1 MQTGLQQL
9 GQEWAAAEV
18 RGDVSALATMLADD
32 FVGVGP
38 LGFTLT
44 KEQWLD
50 RHRSGDLVYEE
61 ITWEDVEVRVHDCV
75 AVAIGLQTQRA
86 KYRGRPVDGRFR
98 ATQIYVGTG
107 DGWQIEGVQLSA
119 LPTAPEAARPSP
131 D

>member
-1 MQTGLQQL
+1 MQNELQEL
-9 GQEWAAAEV
+9 GREWAAAEV

-61 ITWEDVEVRVHDCV
+61 ITWEDVDVRVHDCA

-86 KYRGRPVDGRFR
+86 RYRGHAVDGRLR
-98 ATQIYVGTG
+98 ATQIYIRAG
-107 DGWQIEGVQLSA
+107 DRWQIEGVQLSS
-119 LPTAPEAARPSP
+119 LPQGS
-131 D
+131 

>member
-1 MQTGLQQL
+1 MQNELQEL
-9 GQEWAAAEV
+9 GREWAAAEV

-61 ITWEDVEVRVHDCV
+61 ITWEDVDVRVHDCA
-75 AVAIGLQTQRA
+75 AVAISLQTQRA
-86 KYRGRPVDGRFR
+86 RYRGHPVDGRLR
-98 ATQIYVGTG
+98 ATQIYITAG
-107 DGWQIEGVQLSA
+107 DRWQIEGVQLSS
-119 LPTAPEAARPSP
+119 LPEGS
-131 D
+131 

>member
-1 MQTGLQQL
+1 MQNELQQL

-44 KEQWLD
+44 REQWLD

-61 ITWEDVEVRVHDCV
+61 ITWEDVDIRVHD
-75 AVAIGLQTQRA
+75 
-86 KYRGRPVDGRFR
+86 
-98 ATQIYVGTG
+98 
-107 DGWQIEGVQLSA
+107 
-119 LPTAPEAARPSP
+119 
-131 D
+131 